1 MFITF
6 LTMVRNKLLH
16 FLSFKMNKIILIV
29 NNTIDHVFLIGKILS
44 ITRKSDQTFDFRIA
58 ANILFIVLTIA
69 FNLSAPLVLKWIIS
83 FFGESQPY
91 SKSIFLLLFAYGL
104 LWMGSKI
111 SIILRELF
119 MLPLMERAVS
129 TFISIVIKHM
139 HHLPMSVQVNF
150 QTGGIISILE
160 RIKHSLPALIWGAL
174 FLLIP
179 LIIEFSVASVILW
192 VFFGL
197 PYALVFFSTIV
208 LFSILSTTS
217 SKNAIQLKRLSNEKE
232 QAVSNAISDNILN
245 HEIIRYS
252 AGQDL
257 MQSRLNNLLLERQEA
272 KTQSL
277 LALET
282 IQLYQDLVIGIGFTM
297 LILLSGFDIVAEK
310 LKITDLVLING
321 YLIQIIAPLTSF
333 GLLYRNFKTAIVDIE
348 KVLEILAQH
357 IPPISNI
364 SKKNKISRGEIQF
377 EEVCFNYPER
387 PPLIKNLSFSI
398 SPGQH
403 VAIVGASGSGKTT
416 LTKLLF
422 QFYPYTSGRILI
434 DGKELHNFDYE
445 DLCKGIGIVPQDIVL
460 FNESIYQNITYG
472 IQNLSPDWLKEV
484 LETTHLSQL
493 LESLPNGI
501 HTVVGERGLKLS
513 GGEKQRILLAR
524 LLLKSPSILI
534 FDESTANLDSM
545 TSTSIQKA
553 IHNLSINKT
562 TINISH
568 NLSSITHC
576 DKIFVIKNGSLIEAD
591 THEKLLKKCDYY
603 HQLWTKQSR
612 NGSVASVREL

>member
-1 MFITF
+1 
-6 LTMVRNKLLH
+6 
-16 FLSFKMNKIILIV
+16 
-29 NNTIDHVFLIGKILS
+29 
-44 ITRKSDQTFDFRIA
+44 
-58 ANILFIVLTIA
+58 
-69 FNLSAPLVLKWIIS
+69 
-83 FFGESQPY
+83 
-91 SKSIFLLLFAYGL
+91 
-104 LWMGSKI
+104 
-111 SIILRELF
+111 